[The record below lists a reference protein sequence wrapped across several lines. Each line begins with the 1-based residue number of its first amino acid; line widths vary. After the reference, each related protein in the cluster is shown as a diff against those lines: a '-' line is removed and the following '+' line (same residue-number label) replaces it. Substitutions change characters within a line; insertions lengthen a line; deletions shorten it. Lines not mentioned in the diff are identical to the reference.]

1 MQINEEKQKYV
12 EAMRAI
18 DMSKREIYQNMD
30 TDRARMNA
38 QLAETRDAVMFHTND
53 RVEKAKEELNIKM
66 RDVERVSNF

>member
-1 MQINEEKQKYV
+1 
-12 EAMRAI
+12 MRAI